1 LSVDA
6 EHRAVAG
13 VDFIAKSSFVDMLD
27 RAVRAAV
34 TVTILPVSIII
45 IIIIII
51 VFFTPGSKDF
61 PPFTMGAGN

>member
-1 LSVDA
+1 MSVDA

-45 IIIIII
+45 IIIII